1 MKISKKNILWES
13 RLNEILTCFSK
24 INLSYSLTSITIIKI
39 GIFFKRKYPKE
50 IEFLNLTYFFK
61 TWDSFNIILQYY
73 LEPFIVYL
81 IKYSN
86 NHISNKRQEE
96 FILIKITSSIL
107 STIEQCDVQFPII
120 LFFLSQIKFEA
131 KIWSKFIFQ
140 NFPRNVFLSFVS
152 HFLESTTPPRCTWI
166 AQPLNEQQ
174 YAIVIPPSSNFPN

>member
-50 IEFLNLTYFFK
+50 IEFLNLTYFLK
-61 TWDSFNIILQYY
+61 IWDSFNTIYRLLNKI
-73 LEPFIVYL
+73 F
-81 IKYSN
+81 

-96 FILIKITSSIL
+96 FISIKITSSTL
-107 STIEQCDVQFPII
+107 STSNNFQLFY
-120 LFFLSQIKFEA
+120 FFLSQIKFEA

-152 HFLESTTPPRCTWI
+152 HSLESTTPPRCTWI